1 MPVNVSMKWV
11 GHSEILGALV
21 AVGLRGTYT
30 VQSVGREWIL
40 QGVGHDGMSMLALP
54 IEGKAFGALDTA
66 QLYAIELE
74 RKGAVES
81 QASGC

>member
-1 MPVNVSMKWV
+1 MSLRWR
-11 GHSEILGALV
+11 GHSEIIGALV
-21 AVGLRGTYT
+21 AVGLRGTYM

-40 QGVGHDGMSMLALP
+40 QGVGHDGLPMLALP
-54 IEGKAFGALDTA
+54 AEGKSFAALHTA